1 MVKMADDHD
10 KPEGRQN
17 DLKTVDSESSA
28 QAGTP
33 LPNVNPPKDHC
44 PSNRLDSGPN
54 SSTENGEKAP
64 EMGRQNPQLT
74 HRQRKQNQSFLCTRH
89 HYKNIS
95 EYTNS
100 CRTWLWQNQYLQYCN
115 QANAFQNS
123 MVPFYTMSLM
133 ASMSAPTAQQQ
144 SPYPSNG
151 GSFGS
156 SIAGQQ
162 PSVFNANNNVA
173 ANQQPAA
180 GAAAAAGTVYRIPPI
195 WKRVVAEF
203 IDFILLLLI
212 KVGVTCVLVD
222 ITGSISG
229 LTFDEMIAKL
239 KVPRYSLP
247 FFAES
252 QAPVKI
258 DDISLMLSWV
268 FLYRNIVVLFEAMC
282 LRHGV
287 NMVGG
292 STPGKRLMGLCVV
305 SCIDVQEL
313 GESTIRVIPAEN
325 IGFWNALVRSVIKN
339 FSLAFLFP
347 LCLTAIAFQH
357 GRAVYDILANS
368 VVVEANINNN
378 NANQRQQ

>member
-222 ITGSISG
+222 ITGSISELHPLNIDLDRILATG
-229 LTFDEMIAKL
+229 EIDYEQMIAL
-239 KVPRYSLP
+239 TTEVVVMETVNRV
-247 FFAES
+247 F
-252 QAPVKI
+252 
-258 DDISLMLSWV
+258 IS
-268 FLYRNIVVLFEAMC
+268 IFEAMC